1 MTETVSMWLN
11 LLIHLMPLIPVLV
24 RDVEGAVDSF
34 KNDPNAENKAK
45 QAKQALLDLSNIVE
59 EVIKGVSA

>member
-11 LLIHLMPLIPVLV
+11 LLIHLMPLIPTFVG
-24 RDVEGAVDSF
+24 DVETAVESF

-45 QAKQALLDLSNIVE
+45 QAQQALNDLANIVG

>member
-11 LLIHLMPLIPVLV
+11 LLIHLMPLIPTLV
-24 RDVEGAVDSF
+24 RDVEGAIESF

-45 QAKQALLDLSNIVE
+45 QAQQALNDISNIVG
-59 EVIKGVSA
+59 EVIKGINA